1 MPPRSRVGKSGVT
14 PCKHDLLNK
23 LLGREAGTLKAN
35 PLGISSYKIVDLTA
49 GDGQPYQ
56 NQFEKGCSPGICLK
70 HVNWI
75 CENTKAQG
83 VYIGIEKQAATFANL
98 ASAVQ
103 PWLIER
109 GWQEYNE
116 NFHFKGS
123 SRIRL
128 YNANSTEADVFSVS
142 APGASIGSFLYNDP
156 NHIEDWCLT
165 PELLRSAPTF
175 TTSLSTLGCNVGG
188 LKRIDLDRR
197 REWFYRVELISETI
211 LQGWHD
217 ACLLAVG
224 GADQWAYL
232 ITAPAK
238 WRDRITQDCI
248 TAATKIQGREA
259 EPRIA
264 WRKQDPAAFYQLERF
279 LFLTKQEFNDGHELV

>member
-23 LLGREAGTLKAN
+23 LLGREAGTLKFN
-35 PLGISSYKIVDLTA
+35 PLGITSYQIVDLTA
-49 GDGQPYQ
+49 GDGQPY
-56 NQFEKGCSPGICLK
+56 NSEFEKGCSPGICLK
-70 HVNWI
+70 HANWI
-75 CENTKAQG
+75 CEQTKIDG
-83 VYIGIEKQAATFANL
+83 IYLGIEKQSSTFASL
-98 ASAVQ
+98 ASNVSA
-103 PWLIER
+103 WLSSR
-109 GWQEYNE
+109 GWETYAE
-116 NFHFKGS
+116 HKFFKNS
-123 SRIRL
+123 SRICFRQ
-128 YNANSTEADVFSVS
+128 ANSTETDPFDLFPSTASV
-142 APGASIGSFLYNDP
+142 GAFLYNDP

-165 PELLRSAPTF
+165 PELLKSAPTF

-197 REWFYRVELISETI
+197 REWFHRVELISETI